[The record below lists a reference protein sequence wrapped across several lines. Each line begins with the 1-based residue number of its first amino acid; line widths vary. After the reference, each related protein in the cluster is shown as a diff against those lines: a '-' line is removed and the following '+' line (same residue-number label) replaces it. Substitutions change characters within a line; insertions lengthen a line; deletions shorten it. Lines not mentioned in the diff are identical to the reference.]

1 MDLELNYIKN
11 KVANAIVI
19 SKIVSIHYFEFD
31 RAFAFEGES
40 HNFWEMV
47 YVDSGEVEIYADDK
61 AYHLR
66 QGDVIFHKPNEFH
79 SIKSHN
85 ESSNVFVI
93 SFVTSSKAMGFFRDR
108 QMIVPIKQRRSI
120 SEIVKEY
127 SETYYP
133 MQPEDME
140 LILKENPPIGG
151 QQMIRTH
158 LEQLLIM
165 LIRSETDARKMQSL
179 PSKESVESYIVSQ
192 ILEMIDEN
200 IYAKLSV
207 ENICQSMSYSRSYIS
222 KVFKNATGYS
232 PLEYI
237 LKKKIREAKKLIRD
251 DRYSFTQISDILAFD
266 NPHYFSTVF
275 KRVTNMSPSEYKNS
289 VSSTQ

>member
-1 MDLELNYIKN
+1 MELNYIKN
-11 KVANAIVI
+11 KVANTIAI

-31 RAFAFEGES
+31 KAFAFEGES

-66 QGDVIFHKPNEFH
+66 QGNVIFHKPNEFH

-93 SFVTSSKAMGFFRDR
+93 SFVTSSKAMSFFKDR
-108 QMIVPIKQRRSI
+108 QMMVPVKQRRSI

-140 LILKENPPIGG
+140 LKLKENPPIGG

-165 LIRSETDARKMQSL
+165 LVRSETDTRKMQIF
-179 PSKESVESYIVSQ
+179 PSKESMENHLVSQ
-192 ILEMIDEN
+192 ILEMIDDN
-200 IYAKLSV
+200 IHSRLSV
-207 ENICQSMSYSRSYIS
+207 DEICESMSYSRAYIS
-222 KVFKNATGYS
+222 RLFKNATGYS

-237 LKKKIREAKKLIRD
+237 LKKKIHEAKKLIRD
-251 DRYSFTQISDILAFD
+251 DKYSFTQISDILAFD

-289 VSSTQ
+289 VSSSH